1 MYDADA
7 YTPGAQ
13 RALDRAQARARAR
26 GGSSVEPVD
35 LLAALVDEAESRAA
49 ELMTLFGLDPARVL
63 NALGMESEQSS
74 IGSFLDT
81 VTARPAES
89 TELIKP
95 LPHSAALR
103 AVFLDAS
110 MQVKALDRAL
120 HVGTEHLLAGL
131 LAESSSAAQRLLAE
145 GLELEGLRSHLAE
158 QLSAQSAPMLALEE
172 IPPLD
177 LYDPARA
184 VDIGRILDAS
194 ANRARE
200 GLRVVEDYA
209 RFVLDDPGLTR
220 RLKEVRHRLAEAL
233 RGFDPDLLIGSRDTR
248 EDVGTHIMT
257 PSEQVRENPRAVLTA
272 NFKRIAEALRTL
284 EEYGKLVDVWLS
296 GRFEVLRYDVYTL
309 EKLTLT
315 AVHAYRAL
323 GEAKLM
329 VLVGG
334 LPTLG
339 DLTWIVGEAL
349 AGGADIIELRE
360 KNLADRELLSRAREV
375 RILTAQ
381 AKARFILNDRPD
393 LARLAGADGVH
404 LGQDDVSVR
413 DARRIV
419 GPNLLIGVST
429 HDRAQLD
436 AAILSGAGY
445 LGVGPVFPSATK
457 EFSEPELAG
466 LAFVQTA
473 AETTNIP
480 WFAIGGITEENVERV
495 LAAGATRIA
504 VSAAVVRAER
514 PRRAAARL
522 KARLEGREPDDHKA
536 PDRPEEE

>member
-1 MYDADA
+1 MGEGTGERMYDA

-13 RALDRAQARARAR
+13 RALDRAQVRARAR

-49 ELMTLFGLDPARVL
+49 ELMAQFGLDPARVL
-63 NALGMESEQSS
+63 NALGMESEQSTL
-74 IGSFLDT
+74 GSVLRTLPVRPDE
-81 VTARPAES
+81 PAEV
-89 TELIKP
+89 IVP
-95 LPHSAALR
+95 LPHAAALR
-103 AVFLDAS
+103 AVLLDAT
-110 MQVKALDRAL
+110 MQAKALDRGL

-131 LAESSSAAQRLLAE
+131 MAESSSAAQRLLAD
-145 GLELEGLRSHLAE
+145 GLELEGLRSHLSE
-158 QLSAQSAPMLALEE
+158 QLLAQSAPMPALEE

-233 RGFDPDLLIGSRDTR
+233 RGFDPDLLIGARDTR

-257 PSEQVRENPRAVLTA
+257 PSEQVRENPRAVLSA

-323 GEAKLM
+323 
-329 VLVGG
+329 VI
-334 LPTLG
+334 
-339 DLTWIVGEAL
+339 D
-349 AGGADIIELRE
+349 
-360 KNLADRELLSRAREV
+360 
-375 RILTAQ
+375 
-381 AKARFILNDRPD
+381 
-393 LARLAGADGVH
+393 
-404 LGQDDVSVR
+404 
-413 DARRIV
+413 
-419 GPNLLIGVST
+419 
-429 HDRAQLD
+429 
-436 AAILSGAGY
+436 
-445 LGVGPVFPSATK
+445 
-457 EFSEPELAG
+457 
-466 LAFVQTA
+466 
-473 AETTNIP
+473 
-480 WFAIGGITEENVERV
+480 
-495 LAAGATRIA
+495 
-504 VSAAVVRAER
+504 
-514 PRRAAARL
+514 
-522 KARLEGREPDDHKA
+522 
-536 PDRPEEE
+536 